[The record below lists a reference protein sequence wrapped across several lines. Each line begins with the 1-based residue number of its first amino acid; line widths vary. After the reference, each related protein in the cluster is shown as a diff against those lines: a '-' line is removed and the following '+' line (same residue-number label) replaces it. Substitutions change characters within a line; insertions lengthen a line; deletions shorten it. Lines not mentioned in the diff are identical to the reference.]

1 MYLLHGILF
10 FYDKKCSKAIVVGN
24 IVLTLQRLKI
34 VTYCDKTIKFHLAS
48 NKLDSYVKGRH
59 K

>member
-34 VTYCDKTIKFHLAS
+34 VTYLTKQS
-48 NKLDSYVKGRH
+48 NFT
-59 K
+59 